1 MSYIAL
7 YRKWRPDHFD
17 EVKGQDAIVRTLR
30 NQILYNRIGHAY
42 LFCGTRGTGK
52 TSIAKLFAKT
62 VNCQNPQ
69 NGNPCNLC
77 ESCKSIN
84 SGSSFD
90 VIEID
95 AASNNGVDH
104 IREIR
109 EQVQYPPVHGQYKIY
124 IIDEVHMLSSG
135 AFNALLKTLEEPP
148 SYVIFILATTEKHKI
163 PVTILSR
170 CQKYDFKR
178 ISLETI
184 TNHLHDLMEKENVS
198 VEQKALRYIAR
209 AADGSMRDAL
219 SLLDQCISFYLGET
233 LTYQNVLEV
242 LGTVDNEIFRRLMQ
256 SILKENT
263 TEVLRI
269 IEEIINQGRELSQF
283 LSDFLWYLRNLLML
297 QDNYDAQSLDMSDES
312 IEALK
317 EDAAA
322 IPTSTLLRFIRILS
336 ELSGQ
341 LRTSSQKRVLLEIGF
356 IKLCKPQM
364 ETNEDSLL
372 ERIHRLEN
380 KLEQG
385 IPMTVVSSD
394 QAVHEKKQ
402 ESSSIVKDSNKALE
416 ERFSPADVKD
426 LREIAASWNQ
436 IVDECPMPMQR
447 FIKECKPTVSESS
460 RLIQL
465 YFEKDDIAKA
475 YFEKNHH
482 HNLLL
487 LSEMISEKTQKQVKF
502 ECICESQ
509 INYSGGGLIDLS
521 KIHYPITYE

>member
-1 MSYIAL
+1 MSYVAL

-17 EVKGQDAIVRTLR
+17 EVKGQEAIVRTLR
-30 NQILYNRIGHAY
+30 NQILYDRIGHAY

-52 TSIAKLFAKT
+52 TSIAKLFAKA

-84 SGSSFD
+84 SQSSFD
-90 VIEID
+90 VLEID

-109 EQVQYPPVHGQYKIY
+109 EQVQYPPVHGKYKIY

-178 ISLETI
+178 ISVDTI
-184 TNHLHDLMEKENVS
+184 SNHLEDLMEKEQIP

-233 LTYQNVLEV
+233 LTYENVLEV
-242 LGTVDNEIFRRLMQ
+242 LGTVDNTIFGRLMH
-256 SILKENT
+256 SILKEDT
-263 TEVLRI
+263 TGVLHI
-269 IEEIINQGRELSQF
+269 IDEIINQGRELSQF
-283 LSDFLWYLRNLLML
+283 LSDFLWYLRNLLLL
-297 QDNYDAQSLDMSDES
+297 QDDSGAESLDMSDES
-312 IEALK
+312 IEALRK
-317 EDAAA
+317 DAASVDSSA
-322 IPTSTLLRFIRILS
+322 LLRFIRVLS

-341 LRTSSQKRVLLEIGF
+341 LRVSSQKRVLLEIGF

-364 ETNEDSLL
+364 ETSQDSLL
-372 ERIHRLEN
+372 ERIHHLED
-380 KLEQG
+380 KIEQG
-385 IPMTVVSSD
+385 IPM
-394 QAVHEKKQ
+394 QAVPIKEAVPANSAPSPI
-402 ESSSIVKDSNKALE
+402 EEDSTAALN
-416 ERFSPADVKD
+416 ERFGEADIED
-426 LREIAASWNQ
+426 LYKIAASWQ
-436 IVDECPMPMQR
+436 KIVNECPMPMHR
-447 FIKECKPTVSESS
+447 FIQECRPTVSESTN
-460 RLIQL
+460 LIQL

-475 YFEKNHH
+475 YFEKNNHQ
-482 HNLLL
+482 NLKL
-487 LSEMISEKTQKQVKF
+487 LSDMIAQKTQKQVTF
-502 ECICESQ
+502 ECILADQ
-509 INYSGGGLIDLS
+509 ISRSEGSLIDLS

>member
-17 EVKGQDAIVRTLR
+17 EVKGQEAIVRTLR
-30 NQILYNRIGHAY
+30 NQILYDRIAHAY

-52 TSIAKLFAKT
+52 TSIAKLFAKS

-77 ESCKSIN
+77 DSCKSIN

-90 VIEID
+90 VLEID

-109 EQVQYPPVHGQYKIY
+109 EQVQYPPVHGRYKIY

-178 ISLETI
+178 ISVDTI
-184 TNHLHDLMEKENVS
+184 SEHLQELMVKE
-198 VEQKALRYIAR
+198 EIPAEPKAIRYIAR

-233 LTYQNVLEV
+233 LTYENVLEV
-242 LGTVDNEIFRRLMQ
+242 LGTVDNEIFKRLMD
-256 SILKENT
+256 SIMKEDT
-263 TEVLRI
+263 IEVLHI
-269 IEEIINQGRELSQF
+269 IDEIINQGRELSQF
-283 LSDFLWYLRNLLML
+283 LSDFLWYLRNLLLL
-297 QDNYDAQSLDMSDES
+297 QSDDNALNLDMSEES
-312 IEALK
+312 INALREEAGN
-317 EDAAA
+317 
-322 IPTSTLLRFIRILS
+322 IPSSTLLRFIRVLS

-341 LRTSSQKRVLLEIGF
+341 LKSSSQKRVLLEIGF

-364 ETNEDSLL
+364 ETRQDSLL
-372 ERIHRLEN
+372 ERIRQLES

-385 IPMTVVSSD
+385 IPVT
-394 QAVHEKKQ
+394 AVPSEPEVTKGK
-402 ESSSIVKDSNKALE
+402 SSSVMVLNSTQALE
-416 ERFSPADVKD
+416 ERFAPAEAKD
-426 LREIAASWNQ
+426 LKEIASSWSE
-436 IVDECPMPMQR
+436 IVEECPMPMQR
-447 FIKECKPTVSESS
+447 FIKECRPTVSSAS
-460 RLIQL
+460 NLIQL
-465 YFEKDDIAKA
+465 FFEKDDIAKA
-475 YFEKNHH
+475 YFEKNHQQ
-482 HNLLL
+482 NLHL
-487 LSEMISEKTQKQVKF
+487 LSDMISKKTQKEVKL
-502 ECICESQ
+502 ECICADQ
-509 INYSGGGLIDLS
+509 ANFSGGGLIDLS